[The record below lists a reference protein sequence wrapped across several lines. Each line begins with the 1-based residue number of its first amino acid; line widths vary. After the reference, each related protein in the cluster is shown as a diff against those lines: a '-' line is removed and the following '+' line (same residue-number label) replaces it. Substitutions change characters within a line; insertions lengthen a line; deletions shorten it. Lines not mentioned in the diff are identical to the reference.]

1 MEEKIEVLA
10 DALEWDAS
18 KMSPETPLDELGW
31 DSMTMLTVV
40 AVARAAGKT
49 ISGDQIRVMAT
60 VGDLLA
66 AI

>member
-1 MEEKIEVLA
+1 MEEKIEMLA

-18 KMSPETPLDELGW
+18 KMSPETHLDEFGW
-31 DSMTMLTVV
+31 DSMAMMTVI
-40 AVARAAGKT
+40 AVARASGKT
-49 ISGDQIRVMAT
+49 VSGDQIRAMVT